1 MPTDVQAMERILRTA
16 ATPPCC
22 SLYMPTHR
30 NLPER
35 DQDRVRYRNLVA
47 ELTKMATSRHGED
60 VAAAVLAPLHELGA
74 KHDFWK
80 GTQDGLAI
88 FAAPDLFEVFILQ
101 RPVPERAFC
110 ADSFHT
116 KPLRR
121 IIQSADR
128 FALLGIT
135 RTHIRFFAGNRDRL
149 DPLPVPVGIPRTIE
163 EALGG
168 ELTQPSLTSAG
179 HVSGGPRGGGAT
191 FHGHGARAD
200 EVDLDTERFFRVVA
214 KAVAEKFSHHNALPL
229 ILVGLAE
236 HHATFRA
243 VSHNPQLQ
251 AEGIAVNPD
260 AVDMETLRQRA
271 WDIIGPHY
279 VQRLGAL
286 VERYGDHKAHGKGDD
301 DVSAVAV
308 AAVHGRVR
316 TLLVDA
322 DVVIPGVLDRDTGAV
337 TAVEQTIAGVDD
349 LLDDIAEVVTARG
362 GEVVIVPSQQM
373 PSATGLAAIYGY

>member
-1 MPTDVQAMERILRTA
+1 MPTDVQAMERILRTT

-35 DQDRVRYRNLVA
+35 DQDRVRFRNLVA
-47 ELTKMATSRHGED
+47 ELTRMATSRHGED
-60 VAAAVLAPLHELGA
+60 VAASVLAPLHELGA
-74 KHDFWK
+74 THDFWK

-88 FAAPDLFEVFILQ
+88 FAAPGLFEVFILQ
-101 RPVPERAFC
+101 RSVPERAFC

-135 RTHIRFFAGNRDRL
+135 RTHIRLFAGNRDRL
-149 DPLPVPVGIPRTIE
+149 DPIPVPAGIPRTIE
-163 EALGG
+163 EALG
-168 ELTQPSLTSAG
+168 EDLTKPTLTSAG
-179 HVSGGPRGGGAT
+179 SGAGGPRGTAT
-191 FHGHGARAD
+191 FHGHGGRAD

-214 KAVAEKFSHHNALPL
+214 KGVAEKFSHHTALPL

-243 VSHNPQLQ
+243 VSHNPHLH
-251 AEGIAVNPD
+251 ADGIAVNPD
-260 AVDMETLRQRA
+260 AVDMDTLRQRA
-271 WDIIGPHY
+271 WEIIGPHY
-279 VQRLGAL
+279 VQRLSGL

-322 DVVIPGVLDRDTGAV
+322 DVVIPGVLDRGTGLV
-337 TAVEQTIAGVDD
+337 TAVERTIAGVDD
-349 LLDDIAEVVTARG
+349 LLDDIAEIVTARG
-362 GEVVIVPSQQM
+362 GEVVIVPSQEM